1 MRAEVGALSVSEEL
15 CGMKSTMSL
24 LFLPIIQYVEG
35 IRYFVYAL
43 NIEAV

>member
-1 MRAEVGALSVSEEL
+1 MRAEVGALSVSEER

-24 LFLPIIQYVEG
+24 LVLLLTQKVEG